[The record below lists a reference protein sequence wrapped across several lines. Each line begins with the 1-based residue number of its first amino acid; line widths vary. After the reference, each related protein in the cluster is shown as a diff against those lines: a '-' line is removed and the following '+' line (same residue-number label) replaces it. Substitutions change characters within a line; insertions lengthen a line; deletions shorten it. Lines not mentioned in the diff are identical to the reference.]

1 MTIWTRMALFTAIAL
16 LPVMM
21 DDIHD
26 YFVDRKPISVQVAN
40 VNILGSEM
48 QQFATTQVR

>member
-16 LPVMM
+16 LPVKM

-26 YFVDRKPISVQVAN
+26 YFVGHTTSNAVA
-40 VNILGSEM
+40 VSRQSPVIHQIASIQG
-48 QQFATTQVR
+48 Q